1 MNVEI
6 VVPQV
11 KTAARSIG
19 TAADAVAGLDLEGP
33 MGKVASAL
41 PDSTVVGAANGLK
54 GEWKSDQDKW
64 VKDARD
70 HKQATIAAADA
81 IQEADT
87 ITAQAAKNQRETMG
101 SY

>member
-11 KTAARSIG
+11 KRAANSIG

-33 MGKVASAL
+33 MGKVAAAM

-70 HKQATIAAADA
+70 HKRATIDAANA
-81 IQEADT
+81 IVETDT
-87 ITAQAAKNQRETMG
+87 ISAQAAKNQRETMG
-101 SY
+101 RY

>member
-6 VVPQV
+6 VASQV

-33 MGKVASAL
+33 MGKVAAAL
-41 PDSTVVGAANGLK
+41 PGSTVVGAANGLK
-54 GEWKSDQDKW
+54 AEWKSDKDTW

-70 HKQATIAAADA
+70 HEQATIDAANA
-81 IQEADT
+81 IVEADT
-87 ITAQAAKNQRETMG
+87 ISAQQARNLRGA
-101 SY
+101 Y

>member
-6 VVPQV
+6 VESQV
-11 KTAARSIG
+11 KRAAQSIG
-19 TAADAVAGLDLEGP
+19 TAADAVEGLDLEGP

-41 PDSTVVGAANGLK
+41 PGSTVVGAANGLK
-54 GEWKSDQDKW
+54 GEWKSDKDTW

-70 HKQATIAAADA
+70 HKQSTIAAANA
-81 IQEADT
+81 IVEADT

-101 SY
+101 YY

>member
-6 VVPQV
+6 VAPQV
-11 KTAARSIG
+11 KTAANSIG

-41 PDSTVVGAANGLK
+41 PGSTVVGAANGLK
-54 GEWKSDQDKW
+54 TEWKSDKDKW

-70 HKQATIAAADA
+70 HKTTTVADADA
-81 IQEADT
+81 IVEADT
-87 ITAQAAKNQRETMG
+87 ITAQQARYREAMIG
-101 SY
+101 RD

>member
-11 KTAARSIG
+11 KKAANSIG

-54 GEWKSDQDKW
+54 GEWKSDKDKW

-70 HKQATIAAADA
+70 HKQTTIAAADA

-101 SY
+101 HY

>member
-19 TAADAVAGLDLEGP
+19 TAADAVAGLDLQGP
-33 MGKVASAL
+33 MGKISSAL
-41 PDSTVVGAANGLK
+41 PGSTAVGAANGLK
-54 GEWKSDQDKW
+54 AEWKSDQDKW

-70 HKQATIAAADA
+70 HKQATITAADA

-87 ITAQAAKNQRETMG
+87 ITAQQAKNQRETMG
-101 SY
+101 YY